1 MARRKIST
9 PAEDGKRTTASNW
22 CTAAMA
28 RVLEGAPCPDF
39 ALPSAAR
46 EPECNTPTVDVETI
60 EALKQLLV
68 LARKGEVSGLA
79 FVAQKTNQ
87 SFIVEAVGECRARP
101 VYARGMVRY
110 LDDALARRTS
120 RDE

>member
-1 MARRKIST
+1 MARRKTT
-9 PAEDGKRTTASNW
+9 PPAGSGKQSAPSCWYTTAM
-22 CTAAMA
+22 T

-39 ALPSAAR
+39 ALPQIGKQ
-46 EPECNTPTVDVETI
+46 PEGSTPAMDVDTV

-68 LARKGEVSGLA
+68 LARKGEISGIA
-79 FVAQKTNQ
+79 FVAPKSNQ
-87 SFIVEAVGECRARP
+87 SFILEAVGDCRAKP
-101 VYARGMVRY
+101 VYTRGLVRY